1 VVSFFKKYLWDTG
14 AGVEDLLQPILNGIL
29 LGGLYAVIA
38 LGMTT
43 MFGIVKLV
51 NLAHGDLMILSSYLS
66 FVMISWLGI
75 NPFLSLL
82 VVAPVM
88 FLVGFLIQRFLLNR
102 VLGKEMEP
110 PLLVAFGL
118 SIVLQN
124 TLLMVFTPDARSLM
138 TDLSIKT
145 IPIGSSL
152 NLPVLYFVD
161 FLLGCAVILA
171 LHLFFRKTY
180 LGRAIRAASD
190 DEIGARL
197 MGINTRNIYAYAMGI
212 AMVTAA
218 VAGVLVG
225 MTFTFYPHTGP
236 QYLIIA
242 FGVMIIGGLGSMG
255 GCLVGGIILAE
266 AQLLGA
272 HFAGPGYQLLAG
284 YLVLLI
290 VLGLRPQGIF
300 GKA

>member
-1 VVSFFKKYLWDTG
+1 M
-14 AGVEDLLQPILNGIL
+14 EDLLQPILNGLL

-38 LGMTT
+38 IGMTT

-51 NLAHGDLMILSSYLS
+51 NLAHGDLMILGSYLS
-66 FVMISWLGI
+66 LVLVSWLGI
-75 NPFLSLL
+75 NPFWTLL
-82 VVAPVM
+82 AVVPVM
-88 FLVGFLIQRFLLNR
+88 FFVGFFIQGFLLNR

-118 SIVLQN
+118 SIILQN
-124 TLLMVFTPDARSLM
+124 LLLLIFTPDARSLM
-138 TDLSIKT
+138 TDLAIKT
-145 IPIGSSL
+145 VPLGGSV

-161 FLLGCAVILA
+161 FIIGCAVILV
-171 LHLFFRKTY
+171 LHLFFKSTY
-180 LGRAIRAASD
+180 IGRAIRAASD

-197 MGINTRNIYAYAMGI
+197 MGINTKNIYAYAMGI
-212 AMVTAA
+212 AMATAA

-225 MTFTFYPHTGP
+225 MTFMFYPHTGP

-242 FGVMIIGGLGSMG
+242 FGVMIIGGLGNMK

-266 AQLLGA
+266 AQLIGA
-272 HFAGPGYQLLAG
+272 QFAGPGYQLLIG

-290 VLGLRPQGIF
+290 VLGVRPQGIF
-300 GKA
+300 GKV